1 MNKLLMLLL
10 TLILGGT
17 GWYFLPKKESP
28 ITLKTNENE
37 ISTEEQEPE
46 TVENNIQTTQSGLK
60 FIVLT
65 KPADATKKPTKGKV
79 TTVHYTGWFTKKDSE
94 EPDLSRKFDSSVDR
108 GEPFQFVIGM
118 GQVIKGWDE
127 GVLDMAVGEKRRLIV
142 PGNLG
147 YGPRGYPG
155 VIPPNATLIFDVELL
170 AI

>member
-10 TLILGGT
+10 SLILGGT

-28 ITLKTNENE
+28 ATLTSNKNE
-37 ISTEEQEPE
+37 ITTEEKEPE
-46 TVENNIQTTQSGLK
+46 KMDQQITTTPSGLK

-65 KPADATKKPTKGKV
+65 EPADASKKPTKGKV

-108 GEPFQFVIGM
+108 GEPFQFVVGM